1 MMKYTRHAA
10 SALFVVALA
19 ACSSAPVHFHT
30 LVPPAAGPSATVA
43 PFAIDVQAVGVPPQ
57 VDQPSMVLRSGSS
70 SMNVLDGERWASPLG
85 DEIRTALAADLS
97 SRLGTHDIHGLPR
110 AKDAKV
116 VRVQVDVRRF
126 DSELGGSATLEA
138 AWSVRMDEQSANCAS
153 RVVEPAGSSYDT
165 LVDAHQRALGQLAD
179 QIATASRAVAAGQ
192 PAACH

>member
-10 SALFVVALA
+10 SALLATALA

-30 LVPPAAGPSATVA
+30 LVPPATAPSATVA

-70 SMNVLDGERWASPLG
+70 SVNVLDGERWASPLG

-110 AKDAKV
+110 GKDAKV

-126 DSELGGSATLEA
+126 DSELGGNATLEA
-138 AWSVRMDEQSANCAS
+138 AWSVRTDAQSANCAS
-153 RVVEPAGSSYDT
+153 RVVEPAGGSYDT
-165 LVDAHQRALGQLAD
+165 LVEAHQRAIGQLSD
-179 QIATASRAVAAGQ
+179 QVAAAARSVANGQ
-192 PAACH
+192 PAACR

>member
-1 MMKYTRHAA
+1 MMKFSRYAA
-10 SALFVVALA
+10 SALCVASLA

-30 LVPPAAGPSATVA
+30 LVPPAAAPSATMA

-70 SMNVLDGERWASPLG
+70 SMSVLDGERWASPLG
-85 DEIRTALAADLS
+85 DEIRSALAADLS

-110 AKDAKV
+110 AKDANV

-126 DSELGGSATLEA
+126 DSELNGNATLEA
-138 AWSVRMDEQSANCAS
+138 AWSVRTESQSANCAS
-153 RVVEPAGSSYDT
+153 RVVEPAGGSYDS

-179 QIATASRAVAAGQ
+179 QIAVASRSVANGQ
-192 PAACH
+192 AAACH

>member
-10 SALFVVALA
+10 SALLAATLA

-30 LVPPAAGPSATVA
+30 LVPPAASPSATVA

-70 SMNVLDGERWASPLG
+70 SVNVLDGERWASPLG

-110 AKDAKV
+110 GKDANV
-116 VRVQVDVRRF
+116 VMVQVDVRRF
-126 DSELGGSATLEA
+126 DSELGGNATLEA
-138 AWSVRMDEQSANCAS
+138 AWSVRKESLSANCAS
-153 RVVEPAGSSYDT
+153 RVVQPAGGSYDT
-165 LVDAHQRALGQLAD
+165 LVDAHQQAIGQLAD
-179 QIATASRAVAAGQ
+179 QVAMAVRSVANGQAATCR
-192 PAACH
+192 